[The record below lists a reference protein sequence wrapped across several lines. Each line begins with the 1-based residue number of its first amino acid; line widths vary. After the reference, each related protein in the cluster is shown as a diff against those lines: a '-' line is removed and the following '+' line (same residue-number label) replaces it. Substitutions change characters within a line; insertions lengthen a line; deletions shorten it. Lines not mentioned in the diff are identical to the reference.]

1 MNLRSFTR
9 RLDHLAER
17 IDNHVRRS
25 VFAYRARR
33 VYESRSH
40 PIRLH
45 VGCGSVHP
53 EGWINTDF
61 YESRTTDFAWDASL
75 PYPLPDSFCRFI
87 YNEHFLE
94 HVPLQRFLADC
105 DRLLVSGGVLRIAMP
120 SLESRGPEIHRARLV
135 RSSDQESLTRPKNR
149 EISTSKPAA
158 KR

>member
-45 VGCGSVHP
+45 VGCGSVHL

-61 YESRTTDFAWDASL
+61 YESRTTDLPGTLPCPIPYRILSAGSSITSIFWSTCHSNASL
-75 PYPLPDSFCRFI
+75 RTATAYWSPVEYCASRCLPSKAVVQKYIAPDW
-87 YNEHFLE
+87 
-94 HVPLQRFLADC
+94 C
-105 DRLLVSGGVLRIAMP
+105 DQAI
-120 SLESRGPEIHRARLV
+120 
-135 RSSDQESLTRPKNR
+135 KNR
-149 EISTSKPAA
+149 
-158 KR
+158 